1 MNETYME
8 LLIIAAIA
16 LGATAAWGIVV
27 LIDFLR
33 PVKKTARKLKKMM
46 YMARSA
52 WDELDAVSYTHL
64 TLPTNREV

>member
-1 MNETYME
+1 ME
-8 LLIIAAIA
+8 LIIIAAIA
-16 LGATAAWGIVV
+16 LGATAVWGVVV

-52 WDELDAVSYTHL
+52 WDELDD
-64 TLPTNREV
+64 ED

>member
-1 MNETYME
+1 MNETFME
-8 LLIIAAIA
+8 LLIIAVIA

-46 YMARSA
+46 YMARSV
-52 WDELDAVSYTHL
+52 WDELED
-64 TLPTNREV
+64 EQEKEM

>member
-1 MNETYME
+1 MNETFME
-8 LLIIAAIA
+8 LLIIAVIA
-16 LGATAAWGIVV
+16 LGATAAWGVVV

-52 WDELDAVSYTHL
+52 WDELDD
-64 TLPTNREV
+64 EQEKEM

>member
-8 LLIIAAIA
+8 ILIICLIA
-16 LGATAAWGIVV
+16 LGATAIWGIVV

-33 PVKKTARKLKKMM
+33 PAKKTVRKLKKMM

-52 WDELDAVSYTHL
+52 WDELDD
-64 TLPTNREV
+64 EE

>member
-8 LLIIAAIA
+8 VLIVCLIA

-27 LIDFLR
+27 LIVFLR

-46 YMARSA
+46 YMARSV
-52 WDELDAVSYTHL
+52 WDELD
-64 TLPTNREV
+64 EEKD

>member
-8 LLIIAAIA
+8 LLIVALIA

-27 LIDFLR
+27 LIDFFR

-52 WDELDAVSYTHL
+52 WDELED
-64 TLPTNREV
+64 ED

>member
-1 MNETYME
+1 MNETFME
-8 LLIIAAIA
+8 LLIIAVIA

-46 YMARSA
+46 YMARSV
-52 WDELDAVSYTHL
+52 WDELEDEQEKEMY
-64 TLPTNREV
+64 

>member
-8 LLIIAAIA
+8 ILIVSLIA
-16 LGATAAWGIVV
+16 LGATGIWGIVV

-52 WDELDAVSYTHL
+52 WDELDDD
-64 TLPTNREV
+64 EK

>member
-1 MNETYME
+1 MSETFME
-8 LLIIAAIA
+8 LLIIAIIA

-46 YMARSA
+46 YMARSV
-52 WDELDAVSYTHL
+52 WDELEDEQEKEMY
-64 TLPTNREV
+64 

>member
-1 MNETYME
+1 MSETFME
-8 LLIIAAIA
+8 LLIVAIIA

-46 YMARSA
+46 YMARSD
-52 WDELDAVSYTHL
+52 WDELEDEQEKEMY
-64 TLPTNREV
+64 

>member
-16 LGATAAWGIVV
+16 LGATAAWGVVV

-52 WDELDAVSYTHL
+52 WDELDD
-64 TLPTNREV
+64 ED

>member
-1 MNETYME
+1 ME
-8 LLIIAAIA
+8 LLIVAIIA

-46 YMARSA
+46 YMARNV
-52 WDELDAVSYTHL
+52 WDELDD
-64 TLPTNREV
+64 EQEKEM

>member
-16 LGATAAWGIVV
+16 LGATVAWGIVV

-52 WDELDAVSYTHL
+52 WDELDD
-64 TLPTNREV
+64 ED

>member
-27 LIDFLR
+27 LIDFLS

-52 WDELDAVSYTHL
+52 WDELED
-64 TLPTNREV
+64 ED

>member
-1 MNETYME
+1 ME
-8 LLIIAAIA
+8 LLIIAAISI
-16 LGATAAWGIVV
+16 GATAAWGIVV

-52 WDELDAVSYTHL
+52 WDELD
-64 TLPTNREV
+64 EED

>member
-46 YMARSA
+46 YTARSA
-52 WDELDAVSYTHL
+52 WDELDD
-64 TLPTNREV
+64 ED

>member
-8 LLIIAAIA
+8 ILIICLIA
-16 LGATAAWGIVV
+16 LGATAIWGIVV

-33 PVKKTARKLKKMM
+33 PIKKTTSKLKKMM

-52 WDELDAVSYTHL
+52 WDELEDD
-64 TLPTNREV
+64 EE

>member
-1 MNETYME
+1 MSETYME
-8 LLIIAAIA
+8 LIIIAAIA
-16 LGATAAWGIVV
+16 LGATAVWGVVV

-52 WDELDAVSYTHL
+52 WDELDD
-64 TLPTNREV
+64 ED

>member
-8 LLIIAAIA
+8 ILIVSLIA
-16 LGATAAWGIVV
+16 LGATGIWVIVV

-52 WDELDAVSYTHL
+52 WDELDD
-64 TLPTNREV
+64 EE

>member
-1 MNETYME
+1 MSETFME
-8 LLIIAAIA
+8 LLIVAIIA

-46 YMARSA
+46 YMARNV
-52 WDELDAVSYTHL
+52 WDELED
-64 TLPTNREV
+64 EQEKEM

>member
-8 LLIIAAIA
+8 LLIVAAIA

-33 PVKKTARKLKKMM
+33 PVKKTPRKLKKMM

-52 WDELDAVSYTHL
+52 WDELED
-64 TLPTNREV
+64 ED

>member
-8 LLIIAAIA
+8 ILIVALIA
-16 LGATAAWGIVV
+16 LGATAVWGVV
-27 LIDFLR
+27 ILIDFLR

-52 WDELDAVSYTHL
+52 WDELDDD
-64 TLPTNREV
+64 EK

>member
-8 LLIIAAIA
+8 ILIVSLIA
-16 LGATAAWGIVV
+16 LGATGIWGIVV

-52 WDELDAVSYTHL
+52 WDELDDD
-64 TLPTNREV
+64 EE